1 MRGILIDLEGKN
13 KYMHFRFT
21 LRIPKIEKI
30 MLFYYFTMSIWREN
44 LFTHLPGGWIL
55 CPATLWFLI
64 LLTLIKKH
72 RCLGR
77 YIDILL
83 FYLVIFGLFFFKFWE
98 NPEMSVW
105 LTRTYGVLNVVTWG
119 GIYSYA
125 VIRLQNNAMDILG
138 VLKKTG
144 IVLCIYYT
152 WRALEVIQNGY
163 WTYTQFDVVRHTTSN
178 MSWSYGVLMA
188 ICFVS
193 IYLLREKI
201 RWVIIPIFVG
211 ILGILVYGSRGTLI
225 GFLLGILFLILM
237 HNNGKMKLKNY
248 ILLFLCVGMAIF
260 LLSDTGLT
268 TVSDLLKNMGLNSR
282 FIDSLLNFS
291 FSNFEETSN
300 GRWIIWM
307 TVLNMIQNG
316 PFYGYGVYGER
327 NIVYNLGMR
336 WGYSHNIFLEL
347 LVSFGWLIGS
357 IIIIVMIIG
366 IVRFFVKVKNKDE
379 RLLFII
385 FLTLSFELLLSN
397 TLWLHV
403 APWAL
408 MALYVNHFKC
418 THYTKMKML

>member
-1 MRGILIDLEGKN
+1 
-13 KYMHFRFT
+13 
-21 LRIPKIEKI
+21 
-30 MLFYYFTMSIWREN
+30 MSIWREN

-144 IVLCIYYT
+144 ILLCIYYT